1 MEEVLDS
8 NFESLY
14 PQIESAINNANF
26 IAIDAEFSGIYS
38 ENHLIQTLF
47 DTLNDR
53 YETLKKNIQ
62 QFAIVQFGIATFHHI
77 PFENAYETKCFNFYL
92 FPKSV
97 PLQNRKLSWQVTSL
111 NFLCKHNF
119 DFNKFLNDGICYLN
133 EPDEKLL
140 KDCLTKYDLAN
151 IVEHLLFEEEIE
163 LNECKNQISKWMAR
177 SEDLTLKL
185 QVTNPT
191 LQYILHKDL
200 RNNYNNI
207 WTASDNKSI
216 SMLKIKSDVHNFM
229 LKQEDNLDEVLLN
242 SLTKFSK
249 IFKLLSSS
257 KKFIVGHNVLLD
269 LMFMHQQFYKPLPDS
284 YVEFK
289 NNIHTLF
296 PEIYDTKFL
305 SFELRKLYNVGATW
319 ELSSLSALYEYFTT
333 RGGFLSFNS
342 PKIVLFEEC
351 STPSQK
357 RYHTAGWDA
366 YFTGCI
372 FVKMAHIFCIK
383 KFGPGLEERIV
394 THSELINSVKK
405 FVNSVNISRSN
416 EMYMKFGEED
426 PILSRPEWLHVKLKS
441 PSIDIKELIKKFSS
455 FGSVDVM
462 PFAHRCFL
470 VAVSNHNRTYSATC
484 ALDGERYIT
493 CLPKNTSRGDSIR
506 SPSSIGLAR
515 MRGDSVG
522 PLNVLCQQKEE
533 TIENTHTCRR
543 SGLTVSKSLA
553 QLRIVMFHERCG
565 PGCAFALAWIE
576 HLSRLADS
584 ENVFNEGERAPAPK
598 RSIAITWCAEINC
611 LHQLPTE
618 ITILRLTQEGF

>member
-1 MEEVLDS
+1 MEEVLHS
-8 NFESLY
+8 NFETLY
-14 PQIESAINNANF
+14 PQIKSAINNANF
-26 IAIDAEFSGIYS
+26 ITIDAEFSGIYS
-38 ENHLIQTLF
+38 EKCLKHSLF

-62 QFAIVQFGIATFHHI
+62 QFAIVQFGIGTFHHI
-77 PFENAYETKCFNFYL
+77 PFENAYKTKCFNFYL

-97 PLQNRKLSWQVTSL
+97 LLKNRKLSWQVTSL

-177 SEDLTLKL
+177 SEDIKLKL

-207 WTASDNKSI
+207 WTTSDNKSI
-216 SMLKIKSDVHNFM
+216 IMLKVKSDMQNFVS
-229 LKQEDNLDEVLLN
+229 KQEDNLEEVLLN
-242 SLTKFSK
+242 SLTEFSK

-257 KKFIVGHNVLLD
+257 KKFIVGHNMLLD

-284 YVEFK
+284 YIEFK

-305 SFELRKLYNVGATW
+305 SFELRKLYNTEDRGHLVPW
-319 ELSSLSALYEYFTT
+319 ELNSLSTLYEYFMAKG
-333 RGGFLSFNS
+333 RFLSFNS
-342 PKIVLFEEC
+342 PKIILSQEFSV
-351 STPSQK
+351 QK
-357 RYHTAGWDA
+357 RYHSAGWDA
-366 YFTGCI
+366 YFAGYI
-372 FVKMAHIFCIK
+372 FVKMAHIFCVK
-383 KFGPGLEERIV
+383 KFGLGVEERIV
-394 THSELINSVKK
+394 THSELISSVKK

-416 EMYMKFGEED
+416 EIYMKFGGDD

-455 FGSVDVM
+455 FGTVDVM
-462 PFAHRCFL
+462 PFADRCFL
-470 VAVSNHNRTYSATC
+470 VAVSNHNSAINILQSFKNDSEIQMIPYSR
-484 ALDGERYIT
+484 LKHR
-493 CLPKNTSRGDSIR
+493 KH
-506 SPSSIGLAR
+506 IGLWSGA
-515 MRGDSVG
+515 
-522 PLNVLCQQKEE
+522 VL
-533 TIENTHTCRR
+533 
-543 SGLTVSKSLA
+543 SGGLFIWLLKKY
-553 QLRIVMFHERCG
+553 F
-565 PGCAFALAWIE
+565 
-576 HLSRLADS
+576 
-584 ENVFNEGERAPAPK
+584 
-598 RSIAITWCAEINC
+598 
-611 LHQLPTE
+611 
-618 ITILRLTQEGF
+618 